1 MPDAR
6 FGNVANLE
14 ALEKEHPDTVFVWW
28 SMALPR
34 RSSTGMQQFNR
45 QMRAYAVAHNKVFMD
60 LADIESHRPDG
71 TACTDN
77 EGNGIEAICQ
87 DYTNERNAGHLNAL
101 GSQRAAKAIWVLMA
115 RLAGW
120 TD

>member
-1 MPDAR
+1 
-6 FGNVANLE
+6 
-14 ALEKEHPDTVFVWW
+14 
-28 SMALPR
+28 
-34 RSSTGMQQFNR
+34 MQQFNR